1 VVLAPVLA
9 MIKSLGRTNST
20 SETWGLRGV
29 FPLTAVVGSD
39 PCHSSR
45 PDGVFAMREPDLSS
59 DGPAKLPDG
68 GKLSERDRRLA
79 HVVWGYDARD
89 ARSWRA
95 WNEVDYAEPR
105 AGSAHGKG
113 GSHRVDRQRRMAAN
127 FNLHGSNAVHD
138 RRADVDYRR
147 FRSRPTPGEHLPAE
161 RRNGHHQR
169 KRSNNRPIRCHDPP
183 IVAASRAA
191 RWLSRSHRE
200 VSLPCATCPLQS
212 IGTRYVAATAKFVA
226 IFHAA
231 AGDRGHRSTRAAA
244 PVRLPVPRRPALAST
259 WEPTQLHPGR

>member
-1 VVLAPVLA
+1 
-9 MIKSLGRTNST
+9 
-20 SETWGLRGV
+20 
-29 FPLTAVVGSD
+29 
-39 PCHSSR
+39 
-45 PDGVFAMREPDLSS
+45 MREPDLSS

-89 ARSWRA
+89 ARPWRA

-113 GSHRVDRQRRMAAN
+113 GSHRVDRLRRMAAN

-191 RWLSRSHRE
+191 RWLSRSHRADPM
-200 VSLPCATCPLQS
+200 SFACTPCPHRSDRVLRRS
-212 IGTRYVAATAKFVA
+212 EGTRQKIDLRTGMMSSMERAFEEWRRRRGERQRGDVA
-226 IFHAA
+226 
-231 AGDRGHRSTRAAA
+231 
-244 PVRLPVPRRPALAST
+244 
-259 WEPTQLHPGR
+259 